1 MPDEVQETLDYQGKI
16 DRSPQNIN
24 RLIELGEAAAHTF
37 LSRRAAAV
45 AANPKLEGP
54 A

>member
-1 MPDEVQETLDYQGKI
+1 MPDEVQETLDYKGKV
-16 DRSPQNIN
+16 DCSPQNIN
-24 RLIELGEAAAHTF
+24 RLIELGEAAARTF

-45 AANPKLEGP
+45 AAHPRLEGQ